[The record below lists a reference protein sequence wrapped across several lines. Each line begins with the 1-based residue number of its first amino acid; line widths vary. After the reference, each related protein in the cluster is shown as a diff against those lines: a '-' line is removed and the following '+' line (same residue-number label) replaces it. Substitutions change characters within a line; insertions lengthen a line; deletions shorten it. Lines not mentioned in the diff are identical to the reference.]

1 MIKYVAKRI
10 AIAIATLFVI
20 LFILFMMLEL
30 MPGSPFN
37 DEKLS
42 EEQIMVLKEKYGLD
56 DPVIV
61 RFGRYIANMVTG
73 DFGVS
78 YVIQV
83 NMPISDMLAARFPVT
98 IRIGCQA
105 LLVGVFFGLILGIFA
120 ALRHNSIFDTGATLL
135 SMLGASI
142 PSYVFALG
150 LVYFLAFKA
159 GWFPLLYSSQEEFRS
174 TILPTIALGMSPISS
189 IARFSRS
196 EMIEV
201 MGSEYM
207 LLAEAKGIGK
217 FRRIVVHAL
226 RNALIPILTIV
237 APMLVGMITGSTV
250 VENIFSIPGIG
261 NLFVNA
267 IQVNDYNVV
276 IALAFVFSAV
286 YIFMMLAV
294 DILYGIIDPR
304 IRLAGG
310 EK

>member
-1 MIKYVAKRI
+1 MIKYIAKRLGV
-10 AIAIATLFVI
+10 AIATLFVI

-42 EEQIMVLKEKYGLD
+42 DEQIAVLNEKYGLD
-56 DPVIV
+56 DPVLK
-61 RFGRYIANMVTG
+61 RFGNYVVNMATG

-83 NMPISDMLAARFPVT
+83 NMPIRDMLISRFPLT
-98 IRIGCQA
+98 IRIGLQA
-105 LLVGVFFGLILGIFA
+105 ILVGVFFGLILGIFA
-120 ALRHNSIFDTGATLL
+120 ALKHNSIFDTGATLI
-135 SMLGASI
+135 SMLGASVS
-142 PSYVFALG
+142 SYVFALG

-159 GWFPLLYSSQEEFRS
+159 GWFPLLYTSKQEFMS
-174 TILPTIALGMSPISS
+174 TVLPTIALGMGPISS

-207 LLAEAKGIGK
+207 LLAEAKGIDH
-217 FRRIVVHAL
+217 FRRIIIHAL
-226 RNALIPILTIV
+226 RNALIPILTII
-237 APMLVGMITGSTV
+237 APMLVGLITGSTV

-276 IALAFVFSAV
+276 MALAFVFSAM

-294 DILYGIIDPR
+294 DILYGVIDPR

-310 EK
+310 DK